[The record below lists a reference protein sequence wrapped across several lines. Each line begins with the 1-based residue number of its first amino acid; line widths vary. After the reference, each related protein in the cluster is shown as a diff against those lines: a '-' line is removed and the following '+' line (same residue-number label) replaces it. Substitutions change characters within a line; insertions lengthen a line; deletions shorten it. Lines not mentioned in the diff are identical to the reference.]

1 VVKNPDDNTSD
12 NEKLRRHSKM
22 GKKVALLFLSAFL
35 AAFCSGA
42 AMAQHSHEHG
52 STSPATPGM
61 GSSHPMPME
70 KGAVQS
76 TIAEGWKIGFEVMS
90 MQAHMAMPGMK
101 GHSQHSASA
110 SSPSHSLML
119 SIQDTAS
126 KEIISDAKVAYTIL
140 SPSGKK
146 ETGKLAW
153 SGDHYGGDFNPT
165 EKGQYQV
172 QVMVEGG
179 GMERE
184 AKFTYEAK

>member
-1 VVKNPDDNTSD
+1 
-12 NEKLRRHSKM
+12 M
-22 GKKVALLFLSAFL
+22 GTKVISVLLSGFLSVLFSGVAL
-35 AAFCSGA
+35 
-42 AMAQHSHEHG
+42 AQHSHGHG
-52 STSPATPGM
+52 SPSSSTSSM
-61 GSSHPMPME
+61 GSSHQMPMGKE
-70 KGAVQS
+70 AVQS

-90 MQAHMAMPGMK
+90 MEAHMAMAGMK

-110 SSPSHSLML
+110 SSPSHSIIVT
-119 SIQDTAS
+119 IQDTAS
-126 KEIISDAKVAYTIL
+126 KELISDAKVAYTIL

-146 ETGKLAW
+146 ETGKVEW

-172 QVMVEGG
+172 QVMIESG

>member
-1 VVKNPDDNTSD
+1 
-12 NEKLRRHSKM
+12 M
-22 GKKVALLFLSAFL
+22 GKRVVSVLLCAFL
-35 AAFCSGA
+35 MAFFSGV
-42 AMAQHSHEHG
+42 AMAQHSHGHG
-52 STSPATPGM
+52 SPSSPTSSM
-61 GSSHPMPME
+61 GSAHQMPME
-70 KGAVQS
+70 KEAVQS

-90 MQAHMAMPGMK
+90 MEAHMAMPGMK

-110 SSPSHSLML
+110 SSPSQSVMVT
-119 SIQDTAS
+119 IQDTAS
-126 KEIISDAKVAYTIL
+126 KEIISDAKVAYTVL

-146 ETGKLAW
+146 EPGKLAW

-172 QVMVEGG
+172 QVMIEGG